1 MGVTVGIGVSEKLF
15 ASRAQ
20 LHARKIAT
28 KSRNATQQCLG
39 FIDCTQIE
47 IARLPGLMQR
57 ATYSGLKRRTG
68 LKWQIV
74 TTPNGMLFHVFGPFE
89 GRRHDMHLYA
99 DSGLDDVLGD
109 SLLIGGIQYHL
120 YGDSGYALRPYLT
133 TPFEGAA
140 LTTDEGLFNKRMSK
154 VSVSVEW
161 AFKDFKKYFFLCRY
175 SQEDGTFT
183 NSCVCMVPGTLPALE
198 FQELFGRIA
207 NLHVF

>member
-1 MGVTVGIGVSEKLF
+1 MGLTVGIGVSEKLF

-20 LHARKIAT
+20 LHARKIAA
-28 KSRNATQQCLG
+28 KSRNATQHCLG
-39 FIDCTQIE
+39 FIDGNQIE
-47 IARLPGLMQR
+47 IASLPGLMQR

-74 TTPNGMLFHVFGPFE
+74 TTPDGMLFHVFGPFE

-140 LTTDEGLFNKRMSK
+140 LTTDEALLKRECQRLVLVSNGPSRTSRNIFPMSLFPGR
-154 VSVSVEW
+154 W
-161 AFKDFKKYFFLCRY
+161 YFHELLRVH
-175 SQEDGTFT
+175 GTWQVACFGILG
-183 NSCVCMVPGTLPALE
+183 VV
-198 FQELFGRIA
+198 GRIA